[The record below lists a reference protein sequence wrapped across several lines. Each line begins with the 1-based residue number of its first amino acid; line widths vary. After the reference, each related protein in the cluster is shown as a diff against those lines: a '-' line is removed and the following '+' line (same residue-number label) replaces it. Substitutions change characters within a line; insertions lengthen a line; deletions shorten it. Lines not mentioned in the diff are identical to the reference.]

1 MKKLKERLANLK
13 ELAKKDL
20 SEWNPNSRTSMEGA
34 KRAAKEEIPVIEQ
47 AIYEETLNNVRIL
60 IATKEVSITG
70 QIVEALRNLG
80 PEAALVDA
88 LALEKKFFGDIFG
101 SQRPPYRFDSN
112 TIFIM
117 NNLLYKLA
125 EDINALSIPKI
136 SGQASDFGSMETASK
151 AVEKMSSIFNRTF
164 GTDLKN
170 IYTAKLIREKITA
183 NTDSDVKIVFIGNA
197 NEEDLEMFKSLGK
210 QVAIITETA
219 KIGTKVSKDTDANE
233 VIEALMNFKEEAK
246 KQNKKTNKK

>member
-1 MKKLKERLANLK
+1 MKKLKERLVNLK

-34 KRAAKEEIPVIEQ
+34 KRAAQEEIPTIEQ
-47 AIYEETLNNVRIL
+47 AIYEETLNNVRVL
-60 IATKEVSITG
+60 VATKEVSITG
-70 QIVEALRNLG
+70 DIVEALKKLG

-88 LALEKKFFGDIFG
+88 LSLEKKFFGDIFG
-101 SQRPPYRFDSN
+101 AQRPPYRFDSN
-112 TIFIM
+112 TIFIL
-117 NNLLYKLA
+117 NNLLYRLA

-136 SGQASDFGSMETASK
+136 NGQASDFGTTDTASK
-151 AVEKMSSIFNRTF
+151 AVEKISSIFNRTF
-164 GTDLKN
+164 GTDLKS
-170 IYTAKLIREKITA
+170 IYTAKLIREKIVS
-183 NTDSDVKIVFIGNA
+183 NIDSDVKVVFIGNA

-233 VIEALMNFKEEAK
+233 VIEALMSFNEEV
-246 KQNKKTNKK
+246 KKTTKKTTKK